1 MSIKT
6 DYDKAEARVEE
17 MKAPATFN
25 AREAVK
31 GATYAKDSID
41 VYSDAEVGHAV
52 NIAAHEAA
60 QARFLAETIKEAFVK
75 RRHESDAS
83 AARSITF
90 EPYEG
95 DGTEAPGYAD
105 ADAEATRLEQAVV
118 PLVHALKDSI
128 LTFHIRGLAPAQWR
142 NIDAKWRKAIKPPA
156 RKNFPQTEEG
166 EEEFNLATY
175 ERDLERI
182 TSIKNDQI
190 ASGVF
195 KLVRKSDGAVDTHVW
210 TVEEIAD
217 INDTYMTSEYDKLQN
232 LVVQLTFANS
242 LFNIAVEKDADFLS
256 KP

>member
-1 MSIKT
+1 VAHRQLML
-6 DYDKAEARVEE
+6 E
-17 MKAPATFN
+17 FG
-25 AREAVK
+25 
-31 GATYAKDSID
+31 GATYPKDSID

-75 RRHESDAS
+75 KQTAS
-83 AARSITF
+83 EDQRNSITY
-90 EPYEG
+90 EPYSG
-95 DGTEAPGYAD
+95 DGTEAPGYAE
-105 ADAEATRLEQAVV
+105 ADAEASRLEAAVV

-182 TSIKNDQI
+182 TAIKNDQI

-195 KLVRKSDGAVDTHVW
+195 KVVRKKDGAVDTHVW
-210 TVEEIAD
+210 TVDEIAD

-242 LFNIAVEKDADFLS
+242 LFNIAVEKDAAFL
-256 KP
+256 